1 MIALFIGLVFAGLEC
16 GLRFEIKDIY
26 VTDVPSWLDLTLLL
40 GGYLFVFCL
49 KPIQK
54 TVQRKNVPARSSR
67 RTPENYPLTADAW
80 LSDRR
85 YLQPCSSTYAWPC
98 TVG

>member
-1 MIALFIGLVFAGLEC
+1 MRPSTKRPFAARSWMIALFIGLVFAGLEC

-49 KPIQK
+49 KPI
-54 TVQRKNVPARSSR
+54 RKPSSAKCASAQLPAN
-67 RTPENYPLTADAW
+67 TGELPTD
-80 LSDRR
+80 
-85 YLQPCSSTYAWPC
+85 
-98 TVG
+98 G

>member
-1 MIALFIGLVFAGLEC
+1 MRPSTKRPFAARSWMIALFIGLVFAGLEC

-54 TVQRKNVPARSSR
+54 TVQRKMCQRAALGRHR
-67 RTPENYPLTADAW
+67 RTA
-80 LSDRR
+80 R
-85 YLQPCSSTYAWPC
+85 
-98 TVG
+98 